1 MLVSFPQEW
10 GRKGCSKA
18 PQRIKTTQKVKSPH
32 HGRPK
37 EKYQVPKLEGKM
49 VKCHCGSLFET
60 TQTLPAKTDYTY
72 FRRSHSAAGTLF
84 PSFPGSLMWTC
95 DQVLLAEMWACWLEL
110 QQPFCTRR
118 WKLSWKWQELGSPMI
133 MQPPNNLWTTH
144 PWTVCVRGEI
154 MSYPIEVPVIWGFAV
169 NSVKHDHN
177 KMQVA
182 FLVSSKFLTSPGH
195 QILY

>member
-1 MLVSFPQEW
+1 
-10 GRKGCSKA
+10 
-18 PQRIKTTQKVKSPH
+18 
-32 HGRPK
+32 
-37 EKYQVPKLEGKM
+37 M

-60 TQTLPAKTDYTY
+60 TQTSPAKTDYTY

-118 WKLSWKWQELGSPMI
+118 WKLWAENGRSLGFQWSCSHQTI
-133 MQPPNNLWTTH
+133 CGPPTPGLC
-144 PWTVCVRGEI
+144 VCVRGEI

-182 FLVSSKFLTSPGH
+182 FLVSGKFLTSPGH